1 MTFSRRTPA
10 QRVQSL
16 IESIIRAAG
25 HKCSRDNLGD
35 EAVYYRTPEGELLTF
50 TDPVEAWSYFH
61 EEKKQ

>member
-1 MTFSRRTPA
+1 M
-10 QRVQSL
+10 QSL